1 MSDSLWPPWTVTH
14 QDPLSMGFPRQEYW
28 SELAFPSPEDLPNP
42 RIFPTLHYKQI
53 LFYWATRE
61 APNYTLV
68 KNKTKP
74 YTLISIYL
82 LNHLLLSPGLH
93 LGNGLFCIL
102 PSFYYLTIH
111 LPIHGNPPAS
121 SFQFPSIL
129 QGPQILHLP
138 FTFLC
143 VGQSAF
149 ELWTKCFL
157 LFSYGTYI

>member
-1 MSDSLWPPWTVTH
+1 MDCN
-14 QDPLSMGFPRQEYW
+14 
-28 SELAFPSPEDLPNP
+28 SPGSSVHGISQARILEWVGISFSRGSSQPKDLPNP
-42 RIFPTLHYKQI
+42 AYKQI